1 MKWGLKILIWPLLL
15 MSTSFVHPFYVSL
28 IEIRHN
34 EAEATAEI
42 SVRIFTDDLEQ
53 TLRKRTNTTI
63 DLAKPKNKAA
73 VEAELSK
80 YIRQKIQLTI
90 DGKPCQLEYLG
101 YEIQKESVWS
111 YWEITGLKTMK
122 SLQADC
128 NLLYDFVN
136 LQTNIFHVKKGDK
149 EWSRKLDYPDTRL
162 LFSF

>member
-63 DLAKPKNKAA
+63 DLVKPKNKAA

-111 YWEITGLKTMK
+111 YWEITG
-122 SLQADC
+122 
-128 NLLYDFVN
+128 
-136 LQTNIFHVKKGDK
+136 
-149 EWSRKLDYPDTRL
+149 
-162 LFSF
+162 

>member
-1 MKWGLKILIWPLLL
+1 MKRVLKILIWPLL
-15 MSTSFVHPFYVSL
+15 MMTTSFVHPFYVSL

-53 TLRKRTNTTI
+53 ILRKRTNVPI
-63 DLAKPKNKAA
+63 DLVNPKNKAA

-90 DGKPCQLEYLG
+90 DGKPYQMVYLG

-122 SLQADC
+122 SLQTDC

-136 LQTNIFHVKKGDK
+136 LQTNIFHVKKGEK
-149 EWSRKLDYPDTRL
+149 EWSRKLDYPETRVV
-162 LFSF
+162 FSF

>member
-1 MKWGLKILIWPLLL
+1 MKRALKILIWPLLL

-53 TLRKRTNTTI
+53 VLRKRTNTTI
-63 DLAKPKNKAA
+63 DLVNPKNKAA

-80 YIRQKIQLTI
+80 YIRQKIQLNI

-101 YEIQKESVWS
+101 YEVQKESVWS
-111 YWEITGLKTMK
+111 YWEVSQVKSMK

-136 LQTNIFHVKKGDK
+136 LQTNIFHVKKGEK
-149 EWSRKLDYPDTRL
+149 EWSRKLDYPETRL
-162 LFSF
+162 LFSL

>member
-1 MKWGLKILIWPLLL
+1 MRRAIKILIWPLL
-15 MSTSFVHPFYVSL
+15 MMTISFVHPFYVSL

-53 TLRKRTNTTI
+53 ILRKQTNVPI
-63 DLAKPKNKAA
+63 DLVNPKNKAA

-90 DGKPCQLEYLG
+90 DGKPSQMEYLG

-111 YWEITGLKTMK
+111 YWEIPGLKTMK
-122 SLQADC
+122 NLQADC

-136 LQTNIFHVKKGDK
+136 LQTNIFHVKKGEK
-149 EWSRKLDYPDTRL
+149 EWSRKLDYPETKL
-162 LFSF
+162 VFSF

>member
-1 MKWGLKILIWPLLL
+1 MLSRL
-15 MSTSFVHPFYVSL
+15 
-28 IEIRHN
+28 
-34 EAEATAEI
+34 
-42 SVRIFTDDLEQ
+42 
-53 TLRKRTNTTI
+53 
-63 DLAKPKNKAA
+63 
-73 VEAELSK
+73 AELNPKLSDLFA
-80 YIRQKIQLTI
+80 QLELLFFCHAAI

-149 EWSRKLDYPDTRL
+149 EWSRKLDYPDTRVV
-162 LFSF
+162 FSF

>member
-1 MKWGLKILIWPLLL
+1 MKRAIKILIWPILFLT
-15 MSTSFVHPFYVSL
+15 TSFVHPFYVSL
-28 IEIRHN
+28 IEITHN

-63 DLAKPKNKAA
+63 DLVNPKNKAA

-80 YIRQKIQLTI
+80 YIRQKIQLNI

-122 SLQADC
+122 SLQTDC
-128 NLLYDFVN
+128 SLLYDFVN
-136 LQTNIFHVKKGDK
+136 LQTNIFHVKKGEK
-149 EWSRKLDYPDTRL
+149 EWSRKLDYPETRL